1 MPRVAPT
8 PFEMYLIDIER
19 RHNIPTV
26 CYIVSASESK
36 SINLNLTMDGC
47 QNSLVDSPRTS
58 SGNRTRT
65 STSSCDWPNG
75 DRPCWSRALRLGRRT
90 GLPTSRLWCSPD
102 VVPVCPSRCIRL
114 RWSLIFR
121 SDGTC
126 E

>member
-1 MPRVAPT
+1 MPRVVPT

-26 CYIVSASESK
+26 CYIVSARESK

-75 DRPCWSRALRLGRRT
+75 DRPC
-90 GLPTSRLWCSPD
+90 
-102 VVPVCPSRCIRL
+102 
-114 RWSLIFR
+114 
-121 SDGTC
+121 
-126 E
+126 